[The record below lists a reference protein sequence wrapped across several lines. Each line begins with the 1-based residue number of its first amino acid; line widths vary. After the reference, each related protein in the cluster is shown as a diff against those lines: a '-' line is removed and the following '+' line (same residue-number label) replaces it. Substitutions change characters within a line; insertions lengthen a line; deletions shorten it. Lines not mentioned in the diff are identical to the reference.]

1 MKHVFLAVFDSV
13 WKRKETKI
21 FLAFSLYPLVFYLS
35 SFFPDSEFMKLSAD
49 PGTTFSFIEFFNL
62 LFGTVNSITLPV
74 LALYYLTHTVFRRE
88 IDNSLLFLYKDI
100 DRKKIFIAKILS
112 LCLIVTIFGVLFLG
126 FTLVAHYGAVVKLP
140 LGSHAVFPATA
151 KEMLETLLS
160 IGVSFIDF
168 YLSVFLATFFSLY
181 FSGGVALLAG
191 VIIGTATEIIALIG
205 GPVALAYPTCY
216 NQMIYEGKLVEAV
229 FGIVVVT
236 FIYVVVLSYFG
247 FRKFKNVEF

>member
-49 PGTTFSFIEFFNL
+49 PGVTFSFIEFFNL

-74 LALYYLTHTVFRRE
+74 IALYYLTHTVFRRE
-88 IDNSLLFLYKDI
+88 IDDSLLFLYKDI
-100 DRKKIFIAKILS
+100 DRKKIFISKLVS

-126 FTLVAHYGAVVKLP
+126 FALIAHYGAVVKLP
-140 LGSHAVFPATA
+140 LGSYAVFPANA
-151 KEMLETLLS
+151 KELLETLLS

-168 YLSVFLATFFSLY
+168 YLSIFLAAFFSLY
-181 FSGGVALLAG
+181 FSGGVTLLAG
-191 VIIGTATEIIALIG
+191 VIIGIATEIIAIIG
-205 GPVALAYPTCY
+205 GPIALFYPTCY
-216 NQMIYEGKLVEAV
+216 NQMIYNGKLVEAV
-229 FGIVVVT
+229 VGIVIET
-236 FIYVVVLSYFG
+236 FLYVAVLSHFA
-247 FRKFKNVEF
+247 FKKFKAVEF